1 MSKEKAQS
9 TLQRR
14 LFVLE
19 SVQRLSHTGRWVTQQ
34 DIVADLNSQGYAVE
48 KHHVLRDL
56 KALQP
61 LFRQLEM
68 NDNERDGAPAKGL
81 AYGYRWHS
89 QGETP
94 ETGLTI
100 AEALSLAMVERYL
113 KEALPQSLTQS
124 LDGLFGQAKR
134 TLEFQKQS
142 PEARWAEKICVV
154 QPTQPLIPPHIPE
167 EVSKVVHEA
176 LLREEQFQVSYRNAE
191 GNEQELVLH
200 PLGLM
205 QRGPSTY
212 LIATCFDYEDIRL
225 YPLHRMSKPVRLYE
239 PVRKHEGFSIEAYAD
254 EHGHFG
260 SGKIVTLKAR
270 VSPELA
276 TILEETRLEPKQKL
290 SKPDDEGWRVLT
302 ARVRDTWQLHW
313 WILSQGER
321 LELLRK
327 D

>member
-1 MSKEKAQS
+1 MTQQKAQS

-14 LFVLE
+14 LLVLE
-19 SVQRLSHTGRWVTQQ
+19 AVQRLSRTGRWVTQQ
-34 DIVADLNSQGYAVE
+34 DIVADLSSQGYAVE

-61 LFRQLEM
+61 IFRQLEV
-68 NDNERDGAPAKGL
+68 NENERDGAPTKGL
-81 AYGYRWHS
+81 AYGFCWRS
-89 QGETP
+89 QSTTP

-100 AEALSLAMVERYL
+100 AEALSLVMVERYL
-113 KEALPQSLTQS
+113 KDALPQSLTQA
-124 LDGLFGQAKR
+124 LHGLFGQAKR

-154 QPTQPLIPPHIPE
+154 QPTQPLIPPFIPE
-167 EVSKVVHEA
+167 EVSRVVHEA
-176 LLREEQFQVSYRNAE
+176 LLTEEQFQVNYRNAN
-191 GNEQELVLH
+191 GDEQELVLH

-212 LIATCFDYEDIRL
+212 LIAMCFDYEDVRV
-225 YPLHRMSKPVRLYE
+225 YPLHRMTEPVRLYQ
-239 PVRKHEGFSIEAYAD
+239 PARKSKGFSIGDYA
-254 EHGHFG
+254 EEKGHFG
-260 SGKIVTLKAR
+260 SGQLITLKAR

-276 TILEETRLEPKQKL
+276 LILEETRLESRQKL
-290 SKPDDEGWRVLT
+290 SKPDPQGWRTLT

-313 WILSQGER
+313 WILSQGDR

-327 D
+327 N